1 MKAIYLD
8 CFSGISGNM
17 FLGALLQMGFSFDAL
32 RKEIA
37 KLNLG
42 KYELTYEDVTKCS
55 ISAKYFDVKIL
66 ENHPHERHL
75 SQIEDIIKK
84 STLQEAVKTKA
95 ISIFRELAKAES
107 EVHGISMEEVHFH
120 EVGAIDTII
129 DIVGVLLALDY
140 LEIKKVYFGN
150 VKTGYGFVECAHGT
164 LPIPAPATASL
175 LKGIPCEPGKVEG
188 ELLTPTGA
196 VLLKCLGEYCE
207 QPFVADKI
215 AYGAGSKE
223 LSIPNVVRLYM
234 GECDNL
240 ESDTIIESSCNLDD
254 ETGEVIAYTVNRLL
268 EKGALDVWTEPVFM
282 KKGRVGT
289 KLSFLATSDTH
300 KKLCEIVLQETSAL
314 GLRFVKKE
322 RYILQRKIIEKD
334 TPFGKIKV
342 KIAVRPD
349 GKEKLAP
356 EYEDCHKLA
365 EKFHVSLRE
374 IYNLFRFESG
384 GFK

>member
-17 FLGALLQMGFSFDAL
+17 FLGALLQAGFSFDVL
-32 RKEIA
+32 QQELA

-42 KYELTYEDVTKCS
+42 KYELIYKPVTKCG
-55 ISAKYFDVKIL
+55 IRADYFDVKLL
-66 ENHPHERHL
+66 EHSLHERHL
-75 SQIEDIIKK
+75 NEIKNIITD
-84 STLQEAVKTKA
+84 STLKDTIKA
-95 ISIFRELAKAES
+95 KANSVFRELARAES

-120 EVGAIDTII
+120 EVGAVDTII

-140 LEIKKVYFGN
+140 LHIEKIFFGN

-164 LPIPAPATASL
+164 LPVPAPATASL
-175 LKGIPCEPGKVEG
+175 LKGIPCEVGKVEG

-207 QPFVADKI
+207 QPFAADKI
-215 AYGAGSKE
+215 AYGAGSKD

-234 GECDNL
+234 GEYDSL
-240 ESDTIIESSCNLDD
+240 ESDTVIETSCNLDD
-254 ETGEVIAYTVNRLL
+254 ETGEIIAYTANLL
-268 EKGALDVWTEPVFM
+268 LAEGALDVWTEPVFM

-289 KLSFLATSDTH
+289 KLSFLATSAAH
-300 KKLCEIVLQETSAL
+300 RRLCEIVLKETSAL
-314 GLRFVKKE
+314 GLRFAKKE
-322 RYILQRKIIEKD
+322 RYVLQRKIVEKD

-342 KIAVRPD
+342 KIAIFPD

-356 EYEDCHKLA
+356 EYEDCAKIA
-365 EKFHVSLRE
+365 REKGIALKE
-374 IYNLFRFESG
+374 IYDYFQRIC
-384 GFK
+384 